1 MWRCIKP
8 HLCRIG
14 ASPLI
19 GWKFAPSTSR
29 LKSLR
34 LLAIWAATGCEAGQI
49 AKVT

>member
-1 MWRCIKP
+1 MWRGIKP

-29 LKSLR
+29 LKSLD
-34 LLAIWAATGCEAGQI
+34 LHATTDDRQVGKI
-49 AKVT
+49 A

>member
-1 MWRCIKP
+1 MWRGIKP

-34 LLAIWAATGCEAGQI
+34 FLPEIIALLGATQAR
-49 AKVT
+49 